1 MNHNWLAIAVF
12 VPLALSTGCKQ
23 GIGDRC
29 EIDSDCASGTCSQA
43 VPKICVSK
51 QSDDTQIDATLPI
64 DAAAP
69 PIDAPS
75 DAVRD

>member
-1 MNHNWLAIAVF
+1 MKNWLAMAVL

-43 VPKICVSK
+43 VPKVCISK
-51 QSDDTQIDATLPI
+51 QGDDTQIDATLPI
-64 DAAAP
+64 DAP
-69 PIDAPS
+69 VAPS
-75 DAVRD
+75 DVRGE